1 MSVGVQPATRQHTGF
16 GRADDQ
22 CVAVDRDGQAE
33 LVLVIGIQRNQFRRF
48 SQDRLG
54 VDRSGAEQGAQQQV
68 MGKATHGAL
77 GFSIQSY
84 SPSGAAADPAHP
96 RLVRV

>member
-1 MSVGVQPATRQHTGF
+1 
-16 GRADDQ
+16 
-22 CVAVDRDGQAE
+22 
-33 LVLVIGIQRNQFRRF
+33 
-48 SQDRLG
+48 